1 MTLRGRELPAR
12 PRARTRAEKKEI
24 RTNPLE
30 SLDTKSGKQRVAARG
45 KAISATGMGRPP
57 MAVAFGKGARH
68 MCSLYVSVKAAV
80 PIEETGRRVMPLSGP
95 DGRVESWPTCP
106 YGKHAIGFGRDRRRA
121 DQQVR

>member
-1 MTLRGRELPAR
+1 
-12 PRARTRAEKKEI
+12 
-24 RTNPLE
+24 
-30 SLDTKSGKQRVAARG
+30 
-45 KAISATGMGRPP
+45 

-95 DGRVESWPTCP
+95 DGRVESWPNCP

-121 DQQVR
+121 DQQVREADRLLLLGSNKKFSSMPKTTWSGQNSSPLLPV